1 MHCYGLANHPT
12 LNEQGDTVLAKK
24 MINKRHFFI
33 ENLGLG
39 QKSHPLPKTRPWPNS
54 LF

>member
-24 MINKRHFFI
+24 NDYQKRHFFI

-39 QKSHPLPKTRPWPNS
+39 QKPILVQK
-54 LF
+54 LGLG